1 MDATWM
7 AAGDLAA
14 AVRARK
20 VSSVE
25 LLEHFRRRVDQH
37 NPKIN
42 AVVVFDWERAKERA
56 IWADAALATGKT
68 TGPLHGVPMTV
79 KECFDVEGLPTTA
92 GFVGLKANAALR
104 HADAVKRLLD
114 AGAVIFGKTNTPLF
128 AGDFQTYNEV
138 YGTTNNPWDLTRGP
152 GGSSGGSAAALAAGM
167 TPLELG
173 SDIGGSIRNP
183 AHFCGVYGHKPS
195 YGVVSLRGHV
205 PGPPNS
211 LSLPDIAVAGPLAR
225 NADDLDLALS
235 VLAGPGEWDAAAWR
249 IDLPAPRRTS
259 VADYRVAICPDDA
272 FCPVDSEIADA
283 ISRAGDALSK
293 AGATVRASKPAV
305 DFGDSFRLFYRMLA
319 ATLAPGYDEGLL
331 EQLAIG
337 AKAATDQKAMS
348 TLFMQGS
355 TMRHVDYVRAESA
368 RQKERARWADFFT
381 GYDVFLCPMVMTTA
395 FAHDHSPD
403 LQARRLTV
411 NGAQRGYL
419 EAIGWAGLIGNVR
432 LPSTVVPVGR
442 TKAGLPI
449 GMQVVGPYLEDRTC
463 IDVARHLAR
472 VIGGFGAPAGYG

>member
-7 AAGDLAA
+7 SAGDLAA

-37 NPKIN
+37 NPKVN
-42 AVVVFDWERAKERA
+42 AVVVFDWERARA
-56 IWADAALATGKT
+56 QAAAADAALARGKAV
-68 TGPLHGVPMTV
+68 GPLHGVPMTV

-92 GFVGLKANAALR
+92 GAVPLKANAALR
-104 HADAVKRLLD
+104 HADAVRKLVD

-152 GGSSGGSAAALAAGM
+152 GGSSGGSAAALASGM

-195 YGVVSLRGHV
+195 FGVVPLRGHV

-211 LSLPDIAVAGPLAR
+211 LYLPDIAVAGPLAR

-249 IDLPAPRRTS
+249 IDLPAPRRQA
-259 VADYRVAICPDDA
+259 VADYRVALCPDDA
-272 FCPVDSEIADA
+272 FCPVETEIADA
-283 ISRAGDALSK
+283 ISRAGEALAK
-293 AGATVRASKPAV
+293 TGATVRHAKPAI
-305 DFGDSFRLFYRMLA
+305 DFANSFRLFYRMLA

-331 EQLAIG
+331 QQLAIG
-337 AKAATDQKAMS
+337 AKAATDQHALS
-348 TLFMQGS
+348 TIFMAGS
-355 TMRHVDYVRAESA
+355 TMRHVDYIRAEAA
-368 RQKERARWADFFT
+368 RQEERARWADFFT
-381 GYDVFLCPMVMTTA
+381 GYDVFLCPIVMTAA

-403 LQARRLTV
+403 LQARHLTV
-411 NGAQRGYL
+411 NGVRRGYL

-432 LPSTVVPVGR
+432 LPATVVPVGR
-442 TKAGLPI
+442 TRAGLPI

-463 IDVARHLAR
+463 IEVARHLFKLM
-472 VIGGFGAPAGYG
+472 GGFTPPPAFA

>member
-14 AVRARK
+14 AVRMRK

-25 LLEHFRRRVDQH
+25 LLEHFRRRVDAH

-42 AVVVFDWERAKERA
+42 AVVVFDWERAREQA
-56 IWADAALATGKT
+56 VAADAALARGKAV
-68 TGPLHGVPMTV
+68 GPLHGLPMTV

-92 GFVGLKANAALR
+92 GAVPLKANAALR
-104 HADAVKRLLD
+104 HADAVKKLID

-138 YGTTNNPWDLTRGP
+138 YGTTNNPWDLRCGP
-152 GGSSGGSAAALAAGM
+152 GGSSGGAAAALASGV

-195 YGVVSLRGHV
+195 FGVVPLRGHV

-211 LSLPDIAVAGPLAR
+211 LYLPDIAVAGPLAR
-225 NADDLDLALS
+225 TADDLDLALS

-249 IDLPAPRRTS
+249 IDLPAPRRRS
-259 VADYRVAICPDDA
+259 VADYRIAICPDDA
-272 FCPVDSEIADA
+272 FCAVESEIADA
-283 ISRAGDALSK
+283 ISGAGDALAR
-293 AGATVRASKPAV
+293 AGATVRTAKPAI
-305 DFGDSFRLFYRMLA
+305 DFADSFRLFYRMLA
-319 ATLAPGYDEGLL
+319 ATLAPGYDERLL
-331 EQLAIG
+331 ERLAIG
-337 AKAATDQKAMS
+337 AKAATDQSGMS

-355 TMRHVDYVRAESA
+355 TMRHVDYVRAEAA
-368 RQKERARWADFFT
+368 RQEERARWADFFT
-381 GYDVFLCPMVMTTA
+381 GYDVFLCPIVMTAA
-395 FAHDHSPD
+395 FAHDHSSD
-403 LQARRLTV
+403 LQARTLTV
-411 NGAQRGYL
+411 NGVRRGYL

-432 LPSTVVPVGR
+432 LPATVVPVGR
-442 TKAGLPI
+442 TSAGLPI

-463 IDVARHLAR
+463 IDLARHLADL
-472 VIGGFGAPAGYG
+472 IGGFTPPVGYA